1 MGREMAEQRQRSR
14 SRRRSGNELSEGGRE
29 LRAEQGGTGKPPG
42 RAAADAHA
50 PRLMPGFLSCF

>member
-1 MGREMAEQRQRSR
+1 MAEQRQRSR

-29 LRAEQGGTGKPPG
+29 LKAEQGGTGKPPG